1 MSGSGLMTFLGT
13 VDMEKA
19 SVFDSVLSTNLKK
32 TRWYKC
38 RICGDQFA
46 YRRLL
51 EAHKKLV
58 SCSVESSK

>member
-1 MSGSGLMTFLGT
+1 MKWGIA
-13 VDMEKA
+13 DMKKA
-19 SVFDSVLSTNLKK
+19 IVLDSVVSINLKK

-58 SCSVESSK
+58 SCSEGFSK

>member
-1 MSGSGLMTFLGT
+1 MRWGIA
-13 VDMEKA
+13 DMKKA
-19 SVFDSVLSTNLKK
+19 SIFDLVVSSNLKK

-58 SCSVESSK
+58 SCSEESSK

>member
-1 MSGSGLMTFLGT
+1 MKWGT
-13 VDMEKA
+13 ADMKKA
-19 SVFDSVLSTNLKK
+19 SIFDLVVSSNLKK

-58 SCSVESSK
+58 SCSEESSK